1 MLLEGIETLLVLSK
15 EKTMSR
21 TGSQL
26 YISQSAVS
34 KRIANLEKKLGKKLI
49 APAGR
54 QVKLTAE
61 AEQLIA
67 NIGPTFNELRGMIF
81 EQQALEDNT
90 QIRLD
95 CSETLVAGYLSKV
108 MGQFRQRDP
117 HFTITTHHTPR
128 IVEHVQSGKATL
140 GFCAGYLPGNH
151 GLMAFHLYDEPFC
164 IVSHSQLSGLP
175 AELVTNDLNNPANTY
190 QAAILE
196 RLGITPVMEMD
207 SYTAAAQLALGGMT
221 PALVPLSIVNA
232 LKIEPGYCHYFAELA
247 PLFRPIH
254 ICVRATSYR
263 SQRVR
268 TLIATIESAV
278 PTTAWSPSASTSQS
292 PADGSTAGLY

>member
-49 APAGR
+49 VPSGR
-54 QVKLTAE
+54 HIKLTAE

-67 NIGPTFNELRGMIF
+67 NIGPTFNELRGLIF
-81 EQQALEDNT
+81 EQQTLEDDT
-90 QIRLD
+90 LIRLD
-95 CSETLVAGYLSKV
+95 CSETLVAGYLTQV
-108 MGQFRQRDP
+108 MGDYRQRDP

-151 GLMAFHLYDEPFC
+151 GLMTLHLFDEPFY
-164 IVSHSQLSGLP
+164 IVSRQPLSSLP
-175 AELVTNDLNNPANTY
+175 DEVVTNDLANPANTY
-190 QAAILE
+190 QAAILA
-196 RLGITPVMEMD
+196 RLGINPVMEMD
-207 SYTAAAQLALGGMT
+207 SYTASAQLALGGMA

-232 LKIEPGYCHYFAELA
+232 LKIETQYCFDFAELA

-263 SQRVR
+263 SPRVR
-268 TLIATIESAV
+268 TLIETIVNAV
-278 PTTAWSPSASTSQS
+278 PTAV
-292 PADGSTAGLY
+292 

>member
-34 KRIANLEKKLGKKLI
+34 KRIANLEQKLGKKLI
-49 APAGR
+49 VPSGR
-54 QVKLTAE
+54 HIKLTAE

-67 NIGPTFNELRGMIF
+67 NIGPTFNELRGLIF
-81 EQQALEDNT
+81 EQQTLEDDT
-90 QIRLD
+90 LIRLD
-95 CSETLVAGYLSKV
+95 CSETLVAGYLSQM
-108 MGQFRQRDP
+108 MGEYRQRDP

-151 GLMAFHLYDEPFC
+151 GLMTLHLFDEPFY
-164 IVSHSQLSGLP
+164 IVSRQPLSGLP
-175 AELVTNDLNNPANTY
+175 DEVVTNDLTNPANTY
-190 QAAILE
+190 QAAILA
-196 RLGITPVMEMD
+196 RLGINPVMEMD
-207 SYTAAAQLALGGMT
+207 SYTASAQLALGGMA

-232 LKIEPGYCHYFAELA
+232 LKIEPQYCFDFAELA

-263 SQRVR
+263 SPRVR
-268 TLIATIESAV
+268 TLIETIVNAV
-278 PTTAWSPSASTSQS
+278 PTAV
-292 PADGSTAGLY
+292 